1 MEIITGYT
9 GKPHVTSEQDR
20 DVNIGVVGEGSYV
33 LQTGMQLAA
42 EVSSNN
48 EIKIRDGVLMHQ
60 GCTASIKKNTYD
72 SLIIINGSQGM
83 KRIDLIVARYEKNQ
97 DNGTESLDLKVI
109 QGTPAESNPEV
120 PQYTEGDIQAGDYV
134 ADMPMYQVI
143 IDGLNI
149 AEVKKV
155 FEVAPGID
163 ALKKEIAESN
173 SNILK
178 SLMPYKVGYKV
189 LAISATTET
198 SVRVLSVSEIN
209 KLFGVTDASSGNTM
223 AMFANGNGDNQAVH
237 VEGATFKDGYWF
249 AVMDSG
255 ALKQDI
261 QINYVVWYFGSQT
274 PTSNNTGAAKM
285 QKKTATPTQTTQ
297 VVTPDTG
304 YDGLSSVTVRAIPYT
319 ESDGESGGTTV
330 NIG

>member
-97 DNGTESLDLKVI
+97 DNGIESLDLKVI
-109 QGTPAESNPEV
+109 QGTPAESNPAA

-143 IDGLNI
+143 IEGLNI
-149 AEVKKV
+149 TEVKKM
-155 FEVAPGID
+155 FKAIGSNKDLSNKVAE
-163 ALKKEIAESN
+163 LNK
-173 SNILK
+173 NI
-178 SLMPYKVGYKV
+178 
-189 LAISATTET
+189 T
-198 SVRVLSVSEIN
+198 SVKSVNKNITKMIAGSKIVTAKASTSVQVFTNSEIN
-209 KLFGVTDASSGNTM
+209 AALGVNDSNNENTIVSMANGDASVQPAHVGSSYSKGAWN
-223 AMFANGNGDNQAVH
+223 AVFDRNAYA
-237 VEGATFKDGYWF
+237 GSFR
-249 AVMDSG
+249 
-255 ALKQDI
+255 
-261 QINYVVWYFGSQT
+261 INYVIFYFG
-274 PTSNNTGAAKM
+274 K
-285 QKKTATPTQTTQ
+285 
-297 VVTPDTG
+297 
-304 YDGLSSVTVRAIPYT
+304 
-319 ESDGESGGTTV
+319 
-330 NIG
+330 

>member
-20 DVNIGVVGEGSYV
+20 DVNIGVVGEESYV

-72 SLIIINGSQGM
+72 SLTIINGSQGM

-97 DNGTESLDLKVI
+97 DNGIESLDLKVI
-109 QGTPAESNPEV
+109 QGTPAESTPTVPE
-120 PQYTEGDIQAGDYV
+120 YTEGDIQAGDYV

-149 AEVKKV
+149 TEVKKV

-163 ALKKEIAESN
+163 ALKKEIAELN
-173 SNILK
+173 SKIITTDSGTCIKHANGFMEQFIK
-178 SLMPYKVGYKV
+178 SKV
-189 LAISATTET
+189 LTKTFSAWGSCYYA
-198 SVRVLSVSEIN
+198 SVP
-209 KLFGVTDASSGNTM
+209 
-223 AMFANGNGDNQAVH
+223 AVDYI
-237 VEGATFKDGYWF
+237 EPFKT
-249 AVMDSG
+249 VMDADVRIEADGQAWTMGVDNGTLEQSPG
-255 ALKQDI
+255 VYA
-261 QINYVVWYFGSQT
+261 
-274 PTSNNTGAAKM
+274 M
-285 QKKTATPTQTTQ
+285 R
-297 VVTPDTG
+297 PDSPG
-304 YDGLSSVTVRAIPYT
+304 GQLLVTVCVHT
-319 ESDGESGGTTV
+319 TGTWK
-330 NIG
+330 

>member
-72 SLIIINGSQGM
+72 SLTIINGSQGM

-97 DNGTESLDLKVI
+97 DNRTEGLDLKVI
-109 QGTPAESNPEV
+109 QGTPAESNPVV
-120 PQYTEGDIQAGDYV
+120 PEYTEGDIQAGDYV

-149 AEVKKV
+149 TEVKKV

-163 ALKKEIAESN
+163 AMKKEIAELN
-173 SNILK
+173 SKIITTDSGTCIKHANGFMEQFIK
-178 SLMPYKVGYKV
+178 AKV
-189 LAISATTET
+189 LTKTFSAWGSCYYASAPAVDYIEPFKTVVDAD
-198 SVRVLSVSEIN
+198 VRIEAD
-209 KLFGVTDASSGNTM
+209 GQAWTM
-223 AMFANGNGDNQAVH
+223 CIDNG
-237 VEGATFKDGYWF
+237 T
-249 AVMDSG
+249 
-255 ALKQDI
+255 LKQSPSVYAI
-261 QINYVVWYFGSQT
+261 RPNSPGGQ
-274 PTSNNTGAAKM
+274 
-285 QKKTATPTQTTQ
+285 
-297 VVTPDTG
+297 
-304 YDGLSSVTVRAIPYT
+304 LLVTVRVHAT
-319 ESDGESGGTTV
+319 GTWK
-330 NIG
+330 

>member
-20 DVNIGVVGEGSYV
+20 DVNIGVVGEESYV

-72 SLIIINGSQGM
+72 SLTIINGSQGM

-97 DNGTESLDLKVI
+97 DNGIESLDLKVI
-109 QGTPAESNPEV
+109 QGTPAESTPTVPE
-120 PQYTEGDIQAGDYV
+120 YTEGDIQAGDYV

-149 AEVKKV
+149 TEVKKV

-163 ALKKEIAESN
+163 ALKKEIAELNSKMMAGDYAVIDLSGWIFSYKQLGNNLLWFNIAQNINNQSASN
-173 SNILK
+173 RRDQGVKIPFTLPFDQHSFGHINVAGY
-178 SLMPYKVGYKV
+178 PVGED
-189 LAISATTET
+189 I
-198 SVRVLSVSEIN
+198 
-209 KLFGVTDASSGNTM
+209 F
-223 AMFANGNGDNQAVH
+223 
-237 VEGATFKDGYWF
+237 TFYKDG
-249 AVMDSG
+249 S
-255 ALKQDI
+255 
-261 QINYVVWYFGSQT
+261 VWMGS
-274 PTSNNTGAAKM
+274 
-285 QKKTATPTQTTQ
+285 
-297 VVTPDTG
+297 TG
-304 YDGLSSVTVRAIPYT
+304 YDGYATYHA
-319 ESDGESGGTTV
+319 SGILV
-330 NIG
+330 IN